1 MSLVVSLRLNKVVMS
16 LQSREETASIG
27 IVSSSL
33 EAAEELGIV
42 QEVETSPVVF
52 LYTLEPIKSPGNE
65 EHYKINDYLFT

>member
-1 MSLVVSLRLNKVVMS
+1 MSLVVSLLLNKVVMS

-33 EAAEELGIV
+33 EGVEELGIV
-42 QEVETSPVVF
+42 QEVEDSPVVF

-65 EHYKINDYLFT
+65 DHYKINDLFT